1 MVIGCAPSAVRA
13 ATMATIMATAPVFWR
28 RANGLR
34 AWELTFLFVHICNP
48 LLIANVGNALSFA
61 VMLAIVV
68 VGDFARAMP
77 KWRQTLLVTLAAWAA
92 GVPISAHVFGRV
104 TPGGIVANLVL
115 IATAKATVLTGALG
129 VGASYLSETVA
140 VHVNNLTALGI
151 KAMVLVA
158 EVVSRLPGA
167 NFETTSWS
175 VLTCVEWYA
184 ALALVAFLT
193 SKAAER
199 RRAL

>member
-1 MVIGCAPSAVRA
+1 
-13 ATMATIMATAPVFWR
+13 
-28 RANGLR
+28 
-34 AWELTFLFVHICNP
+34 
-48 LLIANVGNALSFA
+48 
-61 VMLAIVV
+61 
-68 VGDFARAMP
+68 
-77 KWRQTLLVTLAAWAA
+77 
-92 GVPISAHVFGRV
+92 
-104 TPGGIVANLVL
+104 
-115 IATAKATVLTGALG
+115 
-129 VGASYLSETVA
+129 
-140 VHVNNLTALGI
+140 
-151 KAMVLVA
+151 MVLVA

>member
-1 MVIGCAPSAVRA
+1 
-13 ATMATIMATAPVFWR
+13 
-28 RANGLR
+28 
-34 AWELTFLFVHICNP
+34 
-48 LLIANVGNALSFA
+48 
-61 VMLAIVV
+61 
-68 VGDFARAMP
+68 
-77 KWRQTLLVTLAAWAA
+77 
-92 GVPISAHVFGRV
+92 VPISAHVFGRV

-175 VLTCVEWYA
+175 VLTCAEWYA